1 MDFKKKIKQLID
13 FENKVANLFNNS
25 KIYSPIHLYSNN
37 EGKIIRIFEKINEKD
52 WVFCSWRSHYQCLLK
67 GVKKDRLLKEI
78 TKGKSI
84 SLCFPSKNVF
94 SSAIV
99 AGQIPIAIGVAWS
112 IKIKKGKEKVYCFM
126 GDMTSETGMANECI
140 KYAKNFKLPITFI
153 IEDNNLSVCTN
164 TRKTWGIKKLS
175 NKNNKKTIIYKYKN
189 KYPHAGAGRRVEF

>member
-13 FENKVANLFNNS
+13 FENKVANLFNNA

-112 IKIKKGKEKVYCFM
+112 IKIKKGKEKV
-126 GDMTSETGMANECI
+126 
-140 KYAKNFKLPITFI
+140 
-153 IEDNNLSVCTN
+153 
-164 TRKTWGIKKLS
+164 
-175 NKNNKKTIIYKYKN
+175 
-189 KYPHAGAGRRVEF
+189 